1 MKLQPCHFLARLIKI
16 LIMRIKVFKVRI
28 LEEFLNTDE
37 ALINSFLEQHEIV
50 NMNAKFIN
58 GNDNYWSIMVYY
70 LIPNEKKVS
79 DQTFKD
85 SDENLTKEQK
95 VIYEALKSWRLKKAR
110 ELDVPSFYICHN
122 SHLISITKSLPVSLK
137 DFSEIKGFGNVRRDK
152 YGEEI
157 LDVLMNV

>member
-1 MKLQPCHFLARLIKI
+1 
-16 LIMRIKVFKVRI
+16 MRIKVFKVRI
-28 LEEFLNTDE
+28 LEEFLDKDE

-58 GNDNYWSIMVYY
+58 DNYWSIMVYY
-70 LIPNEKKVS
+70 IIKNEKKVS
-79 DQTFKD
+79 NQTFKD
-85 SDENLTKEQK
+85 SEQNLTKEQK
-95 VIYEALKSWRLKKAR
+95 VIYESLKNWRLKKAR

-122 SHLISITKSLPVSLK
+122 SHLVSIAKFLPVSLK
-137 DFSEIKGFGNVRRDK
+137 DFSEIKGFGNVRKEK

>member
-37 ALINSFLEQHEIV
+37 VLINSFLEQHEIV

-79 DQTFKD
+79 NQTFKD

-95 VIYEALKSWRLKKAR
+95 VIYEALKNWRLKKAR
-110 ELDVPSFYICHN
+110 ELDGGH
-122 SHLISITKSLPVSLK
+122 
-137 DFSEIKGFGNVRRDK
+137 
-152 YGEEI
+152 
-157 LDVLMNV
+157 